1 MWIFF
6 IVKNNK
12 RRNKMSTSNYEDRLI
27 DRLFLN
33 EEGDLLRILVE
44 RYLYPI
50 NADKEV
56 YVSRPCE
63 RRNNEQNKI

>member
-1 MWIFF
+1 
-6 IVKNNK
+6 
-12 RRNKMSTSNYEDRLI
+12 MSTSNYEDRLI